1 MPRRSDQVARRYLN
15 LIPFDEALSRL
26 KDAAPSPDRVET
38 VLLDKAAGRVTAE
51 AIYTKYS
58 VPGASVAAMD
68 GLAVRSR
75 DTARASDQCPLEIP
89 DFELVNTG
97 QVIPPSYDAIVMVE
111 DVWKDGDKFL
121 IRKSA
126 APRQHVRP
134 PGEDIMKGDLV
145 LPRRHLVRV
154 FDIGALASY
163 GIAWIKAV
171 SVRVGIIST
180 GSELVPLGVPPS
192 PGQSVESNSL
202 FAEAYLSR
210 MGATC
215 RRYPVVPDDPVRIAE
230 ILRKSVAE
238 NDLVLLSAGSS
249 AGTTDFAEH
258 LLSSRGELIF
268 HGVSIKPGKPVMLG
282 IMDGTP
288 VLGMPGYPVAA
299 QTVIREFAAR
309 LLLQWGLSP
318 VPTFHARARIAH
330 DLSSELGYDEFVS
343 VTVGRVN
350 DTLWAV
356 PQSRGFGVQMAVV
369 RSNGYLHVPASMEGV
384 ESLQEVDVDLFS
396 DPRLLNQALLMVG
409 SREPPIHLLADM
421 LVDRGI
427 TLQVCHNGNMGG
439 ILALRSGSCHAA
451 PLCLPR
457 IDQWD
462 CRGFFKPLQG
472 MDMVRMTLAEREVG
486 LCSREGMEI
495 DDLRTSTIINRPRG
509 TSSRLLLDELL
520 SRHTIR
526 PEDLA
531 GYNQEVKSQEGV
543 IAAILDGS
551 ADAGITIGTAAAEQ
565 DLSFFPLAHESYEL
579 AIPKE
584 NLDDRRISE
593 VISILRSSRF
603 SEKLAA
609 AGEYDTARTGQIID
623 LSSDTTVM
631 RAPRREGNRVRQ

>member
-1 MPRRSDQVARRYLN
+1 MRSDQVARRYLN
-15 LIPFDEALSRL
+15 LIPFNEALSRL
-26 KDAAPSPDRVET
+26 KDAAPPPDRVET
-38 VLLDKAAGRVTAE
+38 VLLDQAAGRVTAE
-51 AIYTKYS
+51 AIYTQYS

-75 DTARASDQCPLEIP
+75 DTTGASDQSPVELP

-97 QVIPPSYDAIVMVE
+97 QVVPSSYDAIVMVE
-111 DVWKDGDKFL
+111 DVWKDGDRFL
-121 IRKSA
+121 VRKSA
-126 APRQHVRP
+126 APRQHIRP

-145 LPRRHLVRV
+145 LPRRHLIRV

-215 RRYPVVPDDPVRIAE
+215 RRYPVVPDDPVKIAE

-258 LLSSRGELIF
+258 LLSSRGELVF

-343 VTVGRVN
+343 ITVGRVN
-350 DTLWAV
+350 DTLWAI

-369 RSNGYLHVPASMEGV
+369 RSNGYLHVPASMEGINAM
-384 ESLQEVDVDLFS
+384 QDVDVDLFS
-396 DPRLLNQALLMVG
+396 DPRLLDQALLMVG

-421 LVDRGI
+421 LVDKGI
-427 TLQVCHNGNMGG
+427 SLQVCHNGNMGG

-451 PLCLPR
+451 LLSLPR
-457 IDQWD
+457 TGQWD

-472 MDMVRMTLAEREVG
+472 IDMVRITLAEKELG
-486 LCSREGMEI
+486 LCSGKELEIEG
-495 DDLRTSTIINRPRG
+495 LRTATIINRPRG
-509 TSSRLLLDELL
+509 TSARLLLDEIL
-520 SRHTIR
+520 SRHAIR
-526 PEDLA
+526 TENLT
-531 GYNQEVKSQEGV
+531 GYNQEAKSQAGV
-543 IAAILDGS
+543 IAAIQDGT
-551 ADAGITIGTAAAEQ
+551 ADAGIATGTAAAEHQ
-565 DLSFFPLAHESYEL
+565 LSYFPLAYESYEL

-603 SEKLAA
+603 SEKLATT
-609 AGEYDTARTGQIID
+609 GEYDTARTGQIID
-623 LSSDTTVM
+623 LYSDAPLVK
-631 RAPRREGNRVRQ
+631 APRREGHRVRQ